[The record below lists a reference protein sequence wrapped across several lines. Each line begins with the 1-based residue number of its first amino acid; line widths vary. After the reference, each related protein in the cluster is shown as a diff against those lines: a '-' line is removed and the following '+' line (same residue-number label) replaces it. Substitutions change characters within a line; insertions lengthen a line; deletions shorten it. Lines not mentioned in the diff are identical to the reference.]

1 MWFCV
6 GPSAAELWRYSDFQ
20 DGGRQPCWICCG
32 VMVDHPR
39 SVVDGCC
46 CVLKFWLDRIYNF
59 RDSAIFRL
67 EFAYARPL
75 LGRFSGHISP
85 KWRHRSSYPQKA
97 PSCAKARR
105 LSHKAW
111 KSVQRFD
118 LCREIK
124 DSQNSRKGVIF
135 HLVGEK
141 PHPTDLHKNLQG
153 GCRPRHNHVCRVW
166 NWNFEGLRFY
176 MGSNFRF
183 SYWFLHGL
191 YNM

>member
-6 GPSAAELWRYSDFQ
+6 GIPNFIQIGLSAAELWRDSDFE
-20 DGGRQPCWICCG
+20 DSGRQPCWICCG

-111 KSVQRFD
+111 KAVQRFD

-124 DSQNSRKGVIF
+124 DRTGQSKSPKGVIL

-141 PHPTDLHKNLQG
+141 PP
-153 GCRPRHNHVCRVW
+153 HN
-166 NWNFEGLRFY
+166 RFARKVA
-176 MGSNFRF
+176 GRLPSQT
-183 SYWFLHGL
+183 
-191 YNM
+191 